1 MNKFL
6 KFNNRF
12 QNRADSE
19 FNLKKRFELL
29 FNLSNSKNI
38 LDLDKYLIKIKKIAK
53 LEQNFENLGINIKNN
68 YSKIIGGLNNQRL
81 KNNPIKISKKDIKTI
96 LQNY

>member
-1 MNKFL
+1 MAGKAINISKTWYNALSYPFTSFFNVPHGHAVSLTLNKFL

-38 LDLDKYLIKIKKIAK
+38 LDLDKYLIKIKKITT
-53 LEQNFENLGINIKNN
+53 
-68 YSKIIGGLNNQRL
+68 S
-81 KNNPIKISKKDIKTI
+81 
-96 LQNY
+96 